1 MLKVCEYL
9 GERPKL
15 FIPKLRDYTAD
26 INKNSFMEACNS
38 AFAQY
43 AEEDR
48 LLAAERLWR
57 FATDYS
63 WWSGNKT
70 IDRGD
75 FYLSVVL
82 NMLGLVNVSQS
93 YVGDI
98 VADYYK
104 GKMSEMVSDLSM
116 FTETAT
122 GPTYEIDDYRDPKD
136 SEQSVHV
143 VESQKVDDDDSEEFV
158 ISVRS
163 KQ

>member
-1 MLKVCEYL
+1 
-9 GERPKL
+9 
-15 FIPKLRDYTAD
+15 
-26 INKNSFMEACNS
+26 
-38 AFAQY
+38 
-43 AEEDR
+43 
-48 LLAAERLWR
+48 
-57 FATDYS
+57 
-63 WWSGNKT
+63 
-70 IDRGD
+70 
-75 FYLSVVL
+75 
-82 NMLGLVNVSQS
+82 MLGLVNVSQS